1 MARTGGIPGE
11 DVEILVHVAAPST
24 LADDAV
30 YRQLA
35 RAYLAFQP
43 DVTANRLSK
52 EEAVDRQ
59 GGDKD
64 VCYLHGEKQH
74 HHHHHN
80 HQPQHEDEERAVR
93 GGDMLS
99 SDGPF
104 GSEPESHDWSLQSAL
119 DNRSSPPLGAIQAAL
134 VAANILPSSW
144 PSSRQPL
151 PSEIEDSYPLPGTGM
166 IHATPT
172 RVLQQYLAHQG
183 VRASTSPPPSPPVGA
198 PREKNPPPSSSY
210 GYMEGADIPSSIPV
224 PTEIEKAR
232 PLWLHRE
239 HDRVIPVTPAA
250 AGGTL
255 RKRPA
260 PDDEPDERTPRKQQQ
275 QEQEQEQEQEHN
287 AEIGFD
293 TTHISNSFVSTASP
307 IPVVLPAAP
316 PTRQPKPSASAPAWK
331 TPKRIHHQQE
341 DITSTAAAVAVAA
354 TSNTATTIV
363 PPSPPPS
370 VRTLSPSELIPP
382 QLEKLSRDL
391 SSRYNPILHR
401 PLDLFERGYWLV
413 DCSRWAAGTRRET
426 WVFLTNYLRSGLAG
440 WGIWCSRDEASEGET
455 LKLYCWGHVV
465 KHMYLLL
472 YLASGREVK
481 YTGAEWRDGE
491 GVIAVEVKG
500 VGGRRRFV
508 AGDS

>member
-43 DVTANRLSK
+43 DVTAKRLSK
-52 EEAVDRQ
+52 KEAVDRQ
-59 GGDKD
+59 GGDKG
-64 VCYLHGEKQH
+64 VCYLHGEKQ

-93 GGDMLS
+93 DGGMPPP
-99 SDGPF
+99 DGPF
-104 GSEPESHDWSLQSAL
+104 GSEPESHDWSFQSAL
-119 DNRSSPPLGAIQAAL
+119 DNRSSPPLGAVQAAP
-134 VAANILPSSW
+134 VANILPSSW
-144 PSSRQPL
+144 PSSWQAP

-172 RVLQQYLAHQG
+172 RVLQRYLEHQG
-183 VRASTSPPPSPPVGA
+183 VCASTSPPSSPPVGA

-232 PLWLHRE
+232 PIWLRRE
-239 HDRVIPVTPAA
+239 DDRVIPVTPAA
-250 AGGTL
+250 VGGTS

-260 PDDEPDERTPRKQQQ
+260 PDGEPDERTPRRQ
-275 QEQEQEQEQEHN
+275 QEQQQEHN

-293 TTHISNSFVSTASP
+293 TTHISNSFVSTASS

-316 PTRQPKPSASAPAWK
+316 PTRQPEPSASAPPRK

-341 DITSTAAAVAVAA
+341 DITSTAAAA
-354 TSNTATTIV
+354 TPNTATTIV

-370 VRTLSPSELIPP
+370 VRTLSPPQLIPP

-391 SSRYNPILHR
+391 SSRYNPLPHR
-401 PLDLFERGYWLV
+401 PLDPFERGYWLV

-426 WVFLTNYLRSGLAG
+426 WVFMTNYLRSGLAG
-440 WGIWCSRDEASEGET
+440 WGIWCSRDEASEGEG

-491 GVIAVEVKG
+491 GVVVVEVKG

>member
-43 DVTANRLSK
+43 DVTAKRFSK

-59 GGDKD
+59 DGDKD
-64 VCYLHGEKQH
+64 VCYLQKQH
-74 HHHHHN
+74 HHHHHK
-80 HQPQHEDEERAVR
+80 HEDEERAVR
-93 GGDMLS
+93 DGGMLPP
-99 SDGPF
+99 DGLF
-104 GSEPESHDWSLQSAL
+104 GSEPESHDWSFQSAL
-119 DNRSSPPLGAIQAAL
+119 DNRSSPPLGAVQAAP
-134 VAANILPSSW
+134 VANILPSSW
-144 PSSRQPL
+144 PSSWQAL

-172 RVLQQYLAHQG
+172 RVLQRYLEHQG
-183 VRASTSPPPSPPVGA
+183 VCASTSPPSSPPVGA
-198 PREKNPPPSSSY
+198 PREKNLPPPSSY
-210 GYMEGADIPSSIPV
+210 GYMDGADIPSSIPV
-224 PTEIEKAR
+224 PIELEKAR
-232 PLWLHRE
+232 PLWLRRE
-239 HDRVIPVTPAA
+239 DDRVIPVTPAA
-250 AGGTL
+250 VGGAS

-260 PDDEPDERTPRKQQQ
+260 PAGEPDEQTPREQQK
-275 QEQEQEQEQEHN
+275 QEHN

-316 PTRQPKPSASAPAWK
+316 PTRQPEPSASAPPRK
-331 TPKRIHHQQE
+331 TLKRIHHQQ
-341 DITSTAAAVAVAA
+341 DITSTAAPAAA
-354 TSNTATTIV
+354 TPNTATTVV

-370 VRTLSPSELIPP
+370 IRTLSPSQLIPP
-382 QLEKLSRDL
+382 ELEKLSRDL
-391 SSRYNPILHR
+391 SSRYNPLPHR
-401 PLDLFERGYWLV
+401 PLDPFERGHWLV
-413 DCSRWAAGTRRET
+413 DCSRWADGNRRET

-440 WGIWCSRDEASEGET
+440 WGIWCSRDEASEGAR

-491 GVIAVEVKG
+491 GVVVVEVKG
-500 VGGRRRFV
+500 VGGRRRFL

>member
-43 DVTANRLSK
+43 DVTAKRLSK
-52 EEAVDRQ
+52 KEAVDRQ
-59 GGDKD
+59 GGDKG

-74 HHHHHN
+74 RHHHN
-80 HQPQHEDEERAVR
+80 HQPQDEDEERAVR
-93 GGDMLS
+93 DGGMPPP
-99 SDGPF
+99 DGPF
-104 GSEPESHDWSLQSAL
+104 GSEPESHDWSFQSAL
-119 DNRSSPPLGAIQAAL
+119 DNRSSPPLGAVQAAP
-134 VAANILPSSW
+134 VANILPSSW
-144 PSSRQPL
+144 PSSWQAP

-172 RVLQQYLAHQG
+172 RVLQRYLEHQG
-183 VRASTSPPPSPPVGA
+183 VCASTSPPSSPPVGA

-210 GYMEGADIPSSIPV
+210 GYMDGADIPSSIPV

-232 PLWLHRE
+232 PIWLRRE
-239 HDRVIPVTPAA
+239 DDRVIPVTPAA
-250 AGGTL
+250 VGGTS

-260 PDDEPDERTPRKQQQ
+260 PDGEPDERTPRRQ
-275 QEQEQEQEQEHN
+275 QEQQQEHN

-293 TTHISNSFVSTASP
+293 TTHISNSFVSTASS

-316 PTRQPKPSASAPAWK
+316 PTRQPEPSASAPPRK

-341 DITSTAAAVAVAA
+341 DITSTAAA
-354 TSNTATTIV
+354 TPNTATTIV

-370 VRTLSPSELIPP
+370 VRTLSPPQLIPP

-391 SSRYNPILHR
+391 SSRYNPLPHR
-401 PLDLFERGYWLV
+401 PLDPFERGYWLV

-440 WGIWCSRDEASEGET
+440 WGIWCSRDEASEGED

-491 GVIAVEVKG
+491 GVVVVQVKG

>member
-43 DVTANRLSK
+43 DVRTKRLSK
-52 EEAVDRQ
+52 EQAVDRQ

-74 HHHHHN
+74 HHHHN

-93 GGDMLS
+93 DGGMLPP
-99 SDGPF
+99 DGPF
-104 GSEPESHDWSLQSAL
+104 GSEPESHDWSFQSVL
-119 DNRSSPPLGAIQAAL
+119 DNRSSPPLGAVQAAP
-134 VAANILPSSW
+134 VADILPSSW
-144 PSSRQPL
+144 PSSWEAL

-172 RVLQQYLAHQG
+172 RVLQRYLEHQG
-183 VRASTSPPPSPPVGA
+183 VYASTSPPSSPPVGA
-198 PREKNPPPSSSY
+198 PREKNPPPSSWY

-232 PLWLHRE
+232 PFWLRRE
-239 HDRVIPVTPAA
+239 DDRVIPVTPAVV
-250 AGGTL
+250 GGAS

-260 PDDEPDERTPRKQQQ
+260 PAGEPDERTPR
-275 QEQEQEQEQEHN
+275 EQQEHN
-287 AEIGFD
+287 AEIDFD

-307 IPVVLPAAP
+307 IPVVLPAASP
-316 PTRQPKPSASAPAWK
+316 PRK
-331 TPKRIHHQQE
+331 TPKRIHHQQ
-341 DITSTAAAVAVAA
+341 DITSTAAAAA
-354 TSNTATTIV
+354 TPIIVTTIV

-370 VRTLSPSELIPP
+370 VRTLSPPQLIPP
-382 QLEKLSRDL
+382 QLDKLARDL
-391 SSRYNPILHR
+391 SSRYNPLPHR
-401 PLDLFERGYWLV
+401 PLDPFERGHWLV
-413 DCSRWAAGTRRET
+413 DCSPWAAGTRRET
-426 WVFLTNYLRSGLAG
+426 WVFLTNYLHSGLAG
-440 WGIWCSRDEASEGET
+440 WGIWCSRDEAPEGES

-491 GVIAVEVKG
+491 GVVVVEVKG

>member
-43 DVTANRLSK
+43 DVTVKRFSK

-59 GGDKD
+59 DGDKD
-64 VCYLHGEKQH
+64 VCYLQEQH
-74 HHHHHN
+74 HHHHHK
-80 HQPQHEDEERAVR
+80 HEDEERAVR
-93 GGDMLS
+93 DGGMLPP
-99 SDGPF
+99 DGLF
-104 GSEPESHDWSLQSAL
+104 GSEPESHDWSFQSAL
-119 DNRSSPPLGAIQAAL
+119 DNRSSPPLGAVQTAP
-134 VAANILPSSW
+134 VANILPSSW
-144 PSSRQPL
+144 PSSWQAL

-172 RVLQQYLAHQG
+172 RVLQRYLEHQG
-183 VRASTSPPPSPPVGA
+183 VCASTSPPSSPPVGA
-198 PREKNPPPSSSY
+198 PREKNLPPPSSY
-210 GYMEGADIPSSIPV
+210 GYMDGADIPSSIPV
-224 PTEIEKAR
+224 PIELEKAR
-232 PLWLHRE
+232 PLWLRRE
-239 HDRVIPVTPAA
+239 DDRVIPVTPAA
-250 AGGTL
+250 VGGAS

-260 PDDEPDERTPRKQQQ
+260 PAGEPDEQTPREQQK
-275 QEQEQEQEQEHN
+275 QEHN

-316 PTRQPKPSASAPAWK
+316 PTRQPEPSASAPPRK
-331 TPKRIHHQQE
+331 TLKRIHHQQ
-341 DITSTAAAVAVAA
+341 DITSTAAPAAA
-354 TSNTATTIV
+354 TPNTATTVV

-370 VRTLSPSELIPP
+370 IRTLSPSQLIPP
-382 QLEKLSRDL
+382 ELEKLSRDL
-391 SSRYNPILHR
+391 SSRYNPLPHR
-401 PLDLFERGYWLV
+401 PLDPFERGHWLV
-413 DCSRWAAGTRRET
+413 DCSRWADGNRRET

-440 WGIWCSRDEASEGET
+440 WGIWCSRDEASEGAR

-491 GVIAVEVKG
+491 GVVVVEVKG
-500 VGGRRRFV
+500 VGGRRRFL